1 MKRPTVK
8 GLGTKLFDP
17 GSDSAVT
24 TSRGQDGIPSQQRD
38 GIESREDKYPK
49 ATFYLPNALLERLDK
64 LWISRRNRD
73 RRVKKSDLV
82 REALE
87 LYITEQTRRKPKVT
101 EEEGVDV
108 S

>member
-1 MKRPTVK
+1 M
-8 GLGTKLFDP
+8 GTKLFDP
-17 GSDSAVT
+17 GSDTAVT
-24 TSRGQDGIPSQQRD
+24 TSRGQNGMTLQQRD
-38 GIESREDKYPK
+38 GIESQQQEKYPK

-87 LYITEQTRRKPKVT
+87 TYITEQTKRKPRVSEDERGER
-101 EEEGVDV
+101 EEP